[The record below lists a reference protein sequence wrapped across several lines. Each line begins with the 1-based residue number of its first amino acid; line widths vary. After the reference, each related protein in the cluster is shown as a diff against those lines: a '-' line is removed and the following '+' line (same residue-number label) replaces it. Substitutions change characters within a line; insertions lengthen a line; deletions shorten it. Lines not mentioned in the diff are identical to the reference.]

1 MTVVVNFDNGFQ
13 PRAPSQEKAAFQT
26 QQLRIMGEH
35 YHQPSGWSNKQ
46 PPVTNR
52 GLFNSID

>member
-1 MTVVVNFDNGFQ
+1 
-13 PRAPSQEKAAFQT
+13 
-26 QQLRIMGEH
+26 MGEH

-46 PPVTNR
+46 PPVRYR